1 MAIHF
6 TNKREIICGVI
17 YRQHNCPDKFLN
29 YFDETLERLSN
40 SSKSI
45 YVMTDANINLLRYE
59 TCKYAQSFLH
69 ILQSLCFSPTIDKPT
84 RVHNASA
91 TLIDNIFVNNYDAHF
106 LSGNI
111 VSDVSDH
118 FSQFCVCRPLGG
130 KTKLQKIVTRDFSK
144 FSEEK
149 FINDLSQLNWESAAS
164 ESTNDVNKSFSTF
177 YNKLNRIVNKHA
189 PIKTISKRKAKQLNK
204 PWITKGLRVSIKKKN
219 ELFFSG
225 DKSKYK
231 IYRNKILTL
240 SRLSKKLYYHD
251 YFMTNS
257 NDIKRTWEGIN
268 MLINRKRKN
277 VSSITALKRPGNG
290 GLSHHTS
297 ELPNILN
304 NHFASVGPNLAAKI
318 PQSQTHFS
326 SYLPKSSTLGSFA
339 FQPVTPSEVELEIL
353 STPHNKAYGLFSCP
367 TRMLK
372 CASKV
377 ISKPLCKIINDSITS
392 GVFPSRLK
400 HAKVIPIYK
409 NEDVT
414 DPNNYRPISL
424 LSVFNRIIE
433 KLIYRQLK
441 SFLEDRNML
450 YHSQYGFRERRST
463 EHALIDIVNQI
474 QTNFDKGIY
483 TCGIFIDLKKAFDTV
498 DHSVLLQK
506 LYHYGVRG
514 IVNDWFCSYLSN
526 RIQSTQIGP
535 DISNKQPMFCGVPQG
550 SVLGPLLFLLY
561 VNDIYRSSAKL
572 AFYLFADDTNL
583 L

>member
-1 MAIHF
+1 MFFSIFEAPIFSLRFKLGDFDPSIPNYNFEYVPTPLSAGGVGMYIDNGLKYTVIEKTSNQDFQALWVAIHF
-6 TNKREIICGVI
+6 TNKRDIICGVI

-59 TCKYAQSFLH
+59 TCKYAQGFLH
-69 ILQSLCFSPTIDKPT
+69 ILQSLCFSPTI
-84 RVHNASA
+84 
-91 TLIDNIFVNNYDAHF
+91 
-106 LSGNI
+106 
-111 VSDVSDH
+111 
-118 FSQFCVCRPLGG
+118 GG

-149 FINDLSQLNWESAAS
+149 FSNDLSQLNWESAAS

-268 MLINRKRKN
+268 MLINRKRN
-277 VSSITALKRPGNG
+277 NANSITALKRPGNG

-498 DHSVLLQK
+498 DH
-506 LYHYGVRG
+506 
-514 IVNDWFCSYLSN
+514 
-526 RIQSTQIGP
+526 
-535 DISNKQPMFCGVPQG
+535 
-550 SVLGPLLFLLY
+550 
-561 VNDIYRSSAKL
+561 
-572 AFYLFADDTNL
+572 
-583 L
+583 